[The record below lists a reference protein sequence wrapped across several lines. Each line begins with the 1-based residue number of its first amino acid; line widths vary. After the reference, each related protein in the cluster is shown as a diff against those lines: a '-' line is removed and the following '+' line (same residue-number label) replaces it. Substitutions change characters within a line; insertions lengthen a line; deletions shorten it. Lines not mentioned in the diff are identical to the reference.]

1 MKIIFKKQ
9 QKTSISVIRAVNRIK
24 GYRNKK
30 TDLSILY
37 NKKSTTYP
45 SIIS

>member
-1 MKIIFKKQ
+1 MKILLKKQ
-9 QKTSISVIRAVNRIK
+9 QKASISVIRAVNRIK

-30 TDLSILY
+30 TDLSIFY
-37 NKKSTTYP
+37 NKKPTTYP